1 MFVKQLSWASLTV
14 VQLALEKQLW
24 LLTGFQMQ
32 SASKGRV
39 TPKLGCDTG
48 RILELYGNICESNLY
63 NTVIM
68 LCKI

>member
-1 MFVKQLSWASLTV
+1 VRQLSWALLTV

-32 SASKGRV
+32 STSKVRV
-39 TPKLGCDTG
+39 TPKLACDTG
-48 RILELYGNICESNLY
+48 RILELYGNLCESNLY
-63 NTVIM
+63 NTVTM